1 MMSGLPTL
9 RFRIGPIPV
18 QVELFFFLTVLLLG
32 VPEQDYGAKYLLL
45 WGLVACISVLLQ
57 EILHAFLLRWRLH
70 REPEVVLHALGGATY
85 APGGLTPRQKIW
97 FHLLPALLI
106 LAFVGI
112 PARIWYESFD
122 LRTLTS
128 VFTWRLAYDI
138 YFVNFWWSV
147 LNLIPIWPLDGGQA
161 FAGVTEWRSG
171 RTNWPVVH
179 WVSIVIA
186 LGGGIYALTQSRG
199 NEYLYVFVFG
209 AVLAVQNFLRLRG
222 SRGFLHPV
230 YEADAGSLAMGA
242 AVPRP
247 RRERDDLPARPSKP
261 RGKPTERLARGYA
274 ALQRGELSLAR
285 TEAESV
291 RSGKASALQ
300 SAMAAE
306 IIAWSWLQERN
317 VPRARSALS
326 DVAERSSLSRSLLAA
341 LELTGGDEQRA
352 LRNVADALVHEPD
365 GPPKRQVVDYV
376 GRRGLGV
383 DLARQLLDLPNG
395 QGFEAAVRLVA
406 VLADCGRRDQA
417 DQVSEL
423 LFGL

>member
-1 MMSGLPTL
+1 MGLPTL
-9 RFRIGPIPV
+9 RFRIGRIPV
-18 QVELFFFLTVLLLG
+18 QIELFFFVAVLILG
-32 VPEQDYGAKYLLL
+32 VPEQDFGARYLLL
-45 WGLVACISVLLQ
+45 WGAVAIVSVLLQ
-57 EILHAFLLRWRLH
+57 ELVHAALLRWRM
-70 REPEVVLHALGGATY
+70 RAEPEVVLHYLGAATY
-85 APGGLTPRQKIW
+85 NPSGYTARQRVA
-97 FHLLPALLI
+97 FHLAPALLLLVAI
-106 LAFVGI
+106 GI
-112 PARIWYESFD
+112 PARVWLESIESGGVTRDDIFM
-122 LRTLTS
+122 
-128 VFTWRLAYDI
+128 WRLAYDI
-138 YFVNFWWSV
+138 YFVNFWWSIANIV
-147 LNLIPIWPLDGGQA
+147 PVWPLDGGQA
-161 FAGVTEWRSG
+161 FAGLTEWRGG
-171 RTNWPVVH
+171 RINWPIVH
-179 WVSIVIA
+179 WVSIVVA
-186 LGGGIYALTQSRG
+186 AGGGLYALVQTED
-199 NEYLYVFVFG
+199 NLYVFILG

-230 YEADAGSLAMGA
+230 YEPDAGSLAFGA
-242 AVPRP
+242 AVPSP
-247 RRERDDLPARPSKP
+247 GRRVRDDPPPRPAKP
-261 RGKPTERLARGYA
+261 KGKPTERLARGYA
-274 ALQRGELSLAR
+274 ALQRGESALAR

-291 RSGKASALQ
+291 RAGKASPLQ

-317 VPRARSALS
+317 VPRARSALAE
-326 DVAERSSLSRSLLAA
+326 VAERSSLSRSLLAA